1 MAAAVSQLRIGA
13 VVEQYAGG
21 GKAAMVA
28 GQHQQAVA
36 GMIAQVRRHALAEQ
50 VTEPDAVADACGMKH
65 MLGERQRGVIQFCG
79 SCLRLHRI
87 PPGKIGGRRVGSHCL
102 HAVQGAPGKPFY
114 ASDRDA

>member
-21 GKAAMVA
+21 GEAAMVA

-50 VTEPDAVADACGMKH
+50 VTEPDAVADARGMKH

-79 SCLRLHRI
+79 SCVRLHRI
-87 PPGKIGGRRVGSHCL
+87 PLGKIGGGRVGSHCL
-102 HAVQGAPGKPFY
+102 HAV
-114 ASDRDA
+114 